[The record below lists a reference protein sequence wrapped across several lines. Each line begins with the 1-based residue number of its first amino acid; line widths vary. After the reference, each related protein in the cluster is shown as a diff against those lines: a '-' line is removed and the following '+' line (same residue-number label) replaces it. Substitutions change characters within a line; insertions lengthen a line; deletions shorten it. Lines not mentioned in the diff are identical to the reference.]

1 MASGRVDPK
10 EVLAVMRSIPL
21 KVCLMS
27 LLLAAAAR
35 GMADDSSSTK
45 EQKERA
51 VAALEQAVKTDPA
64 NSELW
69 MHLGFACR
77 KVDNMNRAKEA
88 FEKAASLDPKNQD
101 ALFMLGLIYEK
112 MKQPQDALRVW
123 KQYLSVAT
131 DPEKRDTAQNH
142 IHHLS
147 Q

>member
-1 MASGRVDPK
+1 MVPE
-10 EVLAVMRSIPL
+10 EVLDAMRTLAL
-21 KVCLMS
+21 KVCVIS
-27 LLLAAAAR
+27 LFLAAAGR
-35 GMADDSSSTK
+35 VMADDSSSTK

-51 VAALEQAVKTDPA
+51 VAAFEQNVKADPS
-64 NSELW
+64 NPELW
-69 MHLGFACR
+69 VHLGFACR
-77 KVDNMNRAKEA
+77 KVDNLDGARQA
-88 FEKAASLDPKNQD
+88 FEKVASLDPKNQD

-131 DPEKRDTAQNH
+131 DPEKRDKAQNH

>member
-1 MASGRVDPK
+1 
-10 EVLAVMRSIPL
+10 MRALTL
-21 KVCLMS
+21 KVGIGS
-27 LLLAAAAR
+27 LLISLAGRA
-35 GMADDSSSTK
+35 MADESSATM
-45 EQKERA
+45 EQKQRT
-51 VAALEQAVKTDPA
+51 VTALEQDVKTDPT

-77 KVDNMNRAKEA
+77 KADNLDRARQA
-88 FEKAASLDPKNQD
+88 FEKAASLDSKNQD

-112 MKQPQDALRVW
+112 MKQPQDALRIW